1 MTPAERILD
10 ALHENF
16 DPAAPEKPYSLAIG
30 GGGGLFSRGGLGGGW
45 GAKAKLSHDHR
56 TQFVFCHQ
64 TFTLWREVMTHMYK
78 LWCLADEDL
87 LSSSG
92 GGYQLFNTGQGL
104 NRVQRC
110 PRVANEMSKILSR

>member
-1 MTPAERILD
+1 MQS
-10 ALHENF
+10 
-16 DPAAPEKPYSLAIG
+16 PEKPYSLAIG

-78 LWCLADEDL
+78 LWSVTRITRSHIWSHAVTRSD
-87 LSSSG
+87 
-92 GGYQLFNTGQGL
+92 T
-104 NRVQRC
+104 
-110 PRVANEMSKILSR
+110 

>member
-1 MTPAERILD
+1 MQS
-10 ALHENF
+10 
-16 DPAAPEKPYSLAIG
+16 PEKPYSLAIG

-78 LWCLADEDL
+78 LW
-87 LSSSG
+87 SVTRSH
-92 GGYQLFNTGQGL
+92 T
-104 NRVQRC
+104 
-110 PRVANEMSKILSR
+110 

>member
-1 MTPAERILD
+1 M
-10 ALHENF
+10 LH
-16 DPAAPEKPYSLAIG
+16 PCPVLLIRPPLHGAAARWQQW
-30 GGGGLFSRGGLGGGW
+30 RGICRCLGGGW